1 MPARPQSPWSP
12 FPYSGALHLP
22 STGID
27 FLGRSWRWPVKAET
41 RRQVH
46 ARLKRIA
53 GQVAGIQRMVDE
65 DRYCVD
71 VLLQIAAVRAALDQV
86 GKLMLGAHVETC
98 VADAFAS
105 GSVGERRKKT
115 GELLEVFSRFGSVS
129 TR

>member
-1 MPARPQSPWSP
+1 M
-12 FPYSGALHLP
+12 
-22 STGID
+22 
-27 FLGRSWRWPVKAET
+27 KAEI

-105 GSVGERRKKT
+105 GSAGERRKKT

>member
-1 MPARPQSPWSP
+1 M
-12 FPYSGALHLP
+12 
-22 STGID
+22 
-27 FLGRSWRWPVKAET
+27 KAEI
-41 RRQVH
+41 RRQVQ

-53 GQVAGIQRMVDE
+53 GQVAGIERMVAE

-98 VADAFAS
+98 VAAAFAS
-105 GSVGERRKKT
+105 GSASERRKKT